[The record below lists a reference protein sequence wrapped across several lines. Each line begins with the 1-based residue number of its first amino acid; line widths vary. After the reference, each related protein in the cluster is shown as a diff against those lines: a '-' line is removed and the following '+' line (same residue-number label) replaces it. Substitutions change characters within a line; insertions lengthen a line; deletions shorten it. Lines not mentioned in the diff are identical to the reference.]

1 MAQPSSR
8 QIRKVDRS
16 PLSDFDDQLWPI
28 NVAIVILGGIAAGV
42 IAASSSFDDPRLFYN
57 GWVRLGGVAVM
68 MMILFW
74 AVIHLQGKMLRR
86 VQLCLIVSL
95 VVHIGL
101 ALFLHDRYLNIIA
114 SLENEQGQYPSA
126 QREPIA
132 VPDYP
137 WDEIE
142 RPDASQSFEE
152 PVEVETPDHRDE
164 IKPEPQPVESPLQP
178 RDLRI
183 EHEPVEQRQPDP
195 AQLRRA
201 EQIMAPRRADALAGP
216 QISRRQT
223 RQRLDDTQPQAQPQ
237 VETSETPQASPLSSQ
252 SAESPRRADAPAQ
265 PDLARQAP
273 AELPPV
279 DPRHSA
285 RRVTQPQPDPRSN
298 AEPAAAEKTVRSA
311 ELPQAQ
317 PDMPQP
323 AAVAKNAPAL
333 APQAQAAATQRH
345 SPSLRETLTS
355 ANSPQAAPQA
365 VARAEARAAQP
376 DQLPSQRAPSLAI
389 GRRQSDVAAMP
400 KLVEALPGQTVAIAA
415 PQDTRS
421 PGKSGAVERSSAAAL
436 DPGAVAAAGS
446 AQGALAAVTASRP
459 SGARRSVIQES
470 PARPMD
476 SSSAFMARGNSPS
489 LDAPAAMPIELPVTS
504 GADVAGEASTAMA
517 GSEIQHEADPSV
529 ASIGRSPAEIAAR
542 ALAGGSD
549 TVAGIGSEGVVAA
562 AWRDSPRRS
571 DDSPLA
577 ASAGSG
583 GGLAR
588 AIGPLI
594 AGESLEELADAASTS
609 ATRPGNTSPSLDG
622 GSVAESSVAAVE
634 RRGTP
639 LAAGALGP
647 VDGSSAGLAAAVPG
661 TGAVARRSAP
671 GNAAS
676 QPRAAEIGGGS
687 IRRSAALGSLPAGPL
702 MLDEPRT
709 TSLAGSPAPAAG
721 TAALSG
727 SPGAEGDVA
736 RRQGALPI
744 EIAANTGPGGLRYD
758 PAAMIGIPNRR
769 ARPESDLV
777 HPIARRFVVQ
787 RSGGELSM
795 EGRLREMSK
804 EAFRQRDPGTR
815 GQTARTRGGSESTE
829 RAVEMGLDFLA
840 RHQFPPGHWS
850 LDRLPA
856 GDGGRSNWGVGQ
868 MNADTAGTGLGLLA
882 FLGAGYTHR
891 EEKYRTVVR
900 SGLDW
905 LLSNQQDDGR
915 LFTEKTDQT
924 LFGRMY
930 GHGIATI
937 ALCEAY
943 GMTKDPELRQPAQRA
958 VEFILSAQHPTQ
970 GGWRY
975 EPRLESDTSVSGWQ
989 LMALRSAQ
997 MAGLAVP
1004 AENLHLVGRWLDQA
1018 QATGGA
1024 RYRYNP
1030 YATDT
1035 PEQRHGRT
1043 PNRTMT
1049 AEGLLMRMYL
1059 GWERDNPSL
1068 IEGAEYLKGNLPEV
1082 GTQNQ
1087 PLRDSYYWYY
1097 ATQVMFHM
1105 QGEFWSG
1112 WNDRLRP
1119 LLESSQVSK
1128 GDLAG
1133 SWNPDA
1139 PIADRWSQ
1147 AAGRLY
1153 VTTLNLLMLEVYYR
1167 HLPLYQTLSE

>member
-1 MAQPSSR
+1 M
-8 QIRKVDRS
+8 
-16 PLSDFDDQLWPI
+16 SDFDDQLWPI
-28 NVAIVILGGIAAGV
+28 NVAIVILGGIAAGL

-86 VQLCLIVSL
+86 VQFCLIVSL

-126 QREPIA
+126 QREPIT

-137 WDEIE
+137 WDQIE

-201 EQIMAPRRADALAGP
+201 EQIMAPRRADALSGP

-237 VETSETPQASPLSSQ
+237 VETSETPQASPLTSQ
-252 SAESPRRADAPAQ
+252 NAESPRRADAPSQ

-285 RRVTQPQPDPRSN
+285 RRMTQPQPAPRSN

-323 AAVAKNAPAL
+323 AAVAENAPAL
-333 APQAQAAATQRH
+333 APQTQAVAKQRH

-355 ANSPQAAPQA
+355 ANSPQAAPQV
-365 VARAEARAAQP
+365 VARAQARAVRP
-376 DQLPSQRAPSLAI
+376 DQLPSQRAPAQAI
-389 GRRQSDVAAMP
+389 APRQPVVAAMP
-400 KLVEALPGQTVAIAA
+400 L
-415 PQDTRS
+415 
-421 PGKSGAVERSSAAAL
+421 
-436 DPGAVAAAGS
+436 
-446 AQGALAAVTASRP
+446 
-459 SGARRSVIQES
+459 
-470 PARPMD
+470 
-476 SSSAFMARGNSPS
+476 
-489 LDAPAAMPIELPVTS
+489 ELPVRS
-504 GADVAGEASTAMA
+504 DADVAGAASAAMA
-517 GSEIQHEADPSV
+517 GSEIQHEADPGV
-529 ASIGRSPAEIAAR
+529 ASIGRSPAGVSAR

-549 TVAGIGSEGVVAA
+549 TAAGIASEGVVAT
-562 AWRDSPRRS
+562 AWRNSPRRS
-571 DDSPLA
+571 DDSPLT

-583 GGLAR
+583 GGRAR

-594 AGESLEELADAASTS
+594 AGEPLEEPADAATTS
-609 ATRPGNTSPSLDG
+609 ATQTGNTSPSLDG
-622 GSVAESSVAAVE
+622 GSVPESSRAALE

-639 LAAGALGP
+639 LAAGSLGP
-647 VDGSSAGLAAAVPG
+647 VNGSSAGPAAAVPG

-671 GNAAS
+671 GDAAS
-676 QPRAAEIGGGS
+676 QPLAAEIGGGS
-687 IRRSAALGSLPAGPL
+687 IRRSATVGSLPAGPL
-702 MLDEPRT
+702 MLDEPTT
-709 TSLAGSPAPAAG
+709 TSLAGSASSAAG
-721 TAALSG
+721 PAALSG
-727 SPGAEGDVA
+727 SPAAEGDVA

-829 RAVEMGLDFLA
+829 RAVEIGLDFLA

-850 LDRLPA
+850 LDRVPA
-856 GDGGRSNWGVGQ
+856 GDGGRSNWGVGE

-900 SGLDW
+900 SGIDW

-1018 QATGGA
+1018 QATGGS

-1068 IEGAEYLKGNLPEV
+1068 IEGAEFLKGNLPEV
-1082 GTQNQ
+1082 GTQDH

-1105 QGEFWSG
+1105 QGEYWSG

-1119 LLESSQVSK
+1119 LLESSQVAK

-1133 SWNPDA
+1133 SWNPET